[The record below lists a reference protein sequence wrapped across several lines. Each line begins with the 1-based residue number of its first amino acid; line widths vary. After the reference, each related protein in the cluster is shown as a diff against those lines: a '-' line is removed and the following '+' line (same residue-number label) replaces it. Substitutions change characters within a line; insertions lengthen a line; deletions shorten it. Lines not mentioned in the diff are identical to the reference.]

1 MTMERD
7 LRDGMSLRADGSRS
21 RSAAAPLSRQQQPIE
36 LKLAYFVGDQH
47 AMSQW
52 LIKWSEQLGKG
63 FRRPHRGQA
72 LPGLADGAGAAAL

>member
-1 MTMERD
+1 MTWK
-7 LRDGMSLRADGSRS
+7 LRAGLL
-21 RSAAAPLSRQQQPIE
+21 SAVLGMLLNANVASAQPIE

-52 LIKWSEQLGKG
+52 LIKWAEQPGKG

-72 LPGLADGAGAAAL
+72 LPRLADGAGAAAL